1 MEINKLRYNIYDYLL
16 FNNTYFN
23 LANDNI
29 YFYKLFLIFIYFIFI
44 IIIIFDYNK
53 INFISLLFL
62 FIYTLFIYF
71 IILFDNKI
79 NNITNNEYLKNYMIY
94 YKLFNS
100 IFIDSYNTNYISI
113 YVNTN
118 NINPND
124 LLDIINIYKKI
135 NTNNNTNILIN
146 YKFDKIDENTDK
158 YKNIISIYKQINNNN
173 ITNLSHSIYTNISE
187 YTFKINNIY
196 SDNYLELF
204 INNNN
209 NIFIIINYKNDN
221 TNSNI
226 NNINNFCNLYIQ
238 QNNNNNIII
247 DDYLNYK
254 YIINI
259 NNLLLEYIKS
269 NHLTEIN
276 NNLIKYLNSRTIYTN
291 FINNNFKNNY
301 ISSFYETLK
310 KIYMN
315 IKFNE
320 NIIDEKI
327 YDFSYELIKNNNIL
341 KYIDVYDSQYYLL
354 KKYIFIKIDLNN
366 QFHNFLHNNY
376 ETNKDNFISLIDK
389 NKIKIID
396 VILNITNL
404 YNNNNYYYLI
414 DIETINT
421 YFNKK
426 ENNITNINNYIIE
439 IFNYLLLYYNSK
451 LNLELENFDILY
463 KNNNVVDEK
472 ILEEL
477 YKYNNYFNNVIT
489 IIIIFL
495 TINLHIFYIKY
506 YKNIINY
513 I

>member
-29 YFYKLFLIFIYFIFI
+29 YFYKFFLIFIYFIFI

-79 NNITNNEYLKNYMIY
+79 NYITNNEYLKNYMIY

-135 NTNNNTNILIN
+135 NNNSNILIN

-196 SDNYLELF
+196 NDNYLELF

-238 QNNNNNIII
+238 QNKNNNIII
-247 DDYLNYK
+247 DDYFNSK

-341 KYIDVYDSQYYLL
+341 KYIDVYDNQYYLL

-426 ENNITNINNYIIE
+426 GNNITNINNYIIE

-477 YKYNNYFNNVIT
+477 YKYNNYFNNVII